1 MNDNVDILQAL
12 KRNRGIVIACAV
24 LLGAAGF
31 GISEVMPPVY
41 EATARIEIRRP
52 AQRTAWSEQALGASS
67 AQVENLNLFTCAEL
81 IKRRALLTRLAE
93 ELENRGAWVAT
104 ARMATDRGGPLAWL
118 GVAPAQAGSR
128 PAAGSGPLSASPPPT
143 IDACVIELGSMIAVH
158 PVRDTRLV
166 DVVVQCNAPEVARTI
181 ADRLAT
187 LFVEDERRR
196 SSAADT
202 AGLGMLEQELAE
214 ARERMQT
221 HGAGARGLTPGGD
234 ELLNGRRA
242 RLTQAMAQLDGER
255 QRAADAQRD
264 AGLRLSK
271 LQRYASAPDT
281 ALWEESGNAS
291 IDALHREL
299 LACSRRLAAARAIYR
314 PLHPKL
320 AALDSEYAELR
331 ALERRSLPAV
341 ARELRGL
348 VSYEAAHGARLEAA
362 MADSER
368 ALGGIQAR
376 AASIGGVVALAQ
388 SDRDLEGRLLDRI
401 RDRMLEAPLDAP
413 PVDRVDAAIVDPDPV
428 RPRRGLNVLVGTFAG
443 MLLGMG
449 VALVRKPARVLERP
463 EQIESEL
470 ELPVLGVLPEQLGGV
485 RS

>member
-1 MNDNVDILQAL
+1 MNDSMDILQAL
-12 KRNRGIVIACAV
+12 NRHRGLVVACAV

-31 GISEVMPPVY
+31 AISEVLPPVY

-52 AQRTAWSEQALGASS
+52 SQRTAWSEQALGASS

-93 ELENRGAWVAT
+93 ELENRGAWVAN
-104 ARMATDRGGPLAWL
+104 ARLAPDRGGALAWL
-118 GVAPAQAGSR
+118 GVASAQAGSR
-128 PAAGSGPLSASPPPT
+128 PAAGSPPLSSAPPPT
-143 IDACVIELGSMIAVH
+143 IDACVIQLGSMIAVH

-166 DVVVQCNAPEVARTI
+166 DLVVQCNAPEVARTI

-187 LFVEDERRR
+187 LFVEDERQRAC
-196 SSAADT
+196 AADT
-202 AGLGMLEQELAE
+202 AGLALLDQQLAD
-214 ARERMQT
+214 ARERLAA
-221 HGAGARGLTPGGD
+221 HDAGARGLAPEGD
-234 ELLNGRRA
+234 ELLRARRA

-264 AGLRLSK
+264 AGLRLAR
-271 LQRYASAPDT
+271 LQQYASAPDT
-281 ALWEESGNAS
+281 ALWVVSGNES
-291 IDALHREL
+291 LDALHREL
-299 LACSRRLAAARAIYR
+299 VACSRRLAAARAIYR

-331 ALERRSLPAV
+331 TLERRALPAA

-348 VSYEAAHGARLEAA
+348 AAYEAAHGARLQAA

-368 ALGGIQAR
+368 SLAGIQAR
-376 AASIGGVVALAQ
+376 EASIGGVAALAQ
-388 SDRDLEGRLLDRI
+388 ADRDLEGRLLDRI
-401 RDRMLEAPLDAP
+401 RDRLLEAPLDAP

-428 RPRRGLNVLVGTFAG
+428 RPRRGLNVLVGSLTG

-449 VALVRKPARVLERP
+449 VALVRRPMRVLEHP
-463 EQIESEL
+463 EQVEAEL
-470 ELPVLGVLPEQLGGV
+470 EVPVLGILPEQLGEV